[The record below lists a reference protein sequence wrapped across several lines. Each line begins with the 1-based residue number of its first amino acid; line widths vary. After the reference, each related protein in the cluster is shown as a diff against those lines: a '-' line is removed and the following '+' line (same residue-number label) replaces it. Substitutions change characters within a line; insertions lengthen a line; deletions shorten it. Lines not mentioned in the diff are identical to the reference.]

1 MCIILDAN
9 CMTDFL
15 NKREA
20 MQPVHDWLMKKGKL
34 AYTTTDKF
42 KEGPKKFLTK
52 KITELNRAGKLKRF
66 SEQAV
71 EKQQRNLPD
80 CQSDD
85 PHIIALGLVPTVKVL
100 VSYDQKLHEDF
111 KTINRGRIDQD
122 HTHQHLLTNDLCP

>member
-15 NKREA
+15 NKHEA

-42 KEGPKKFLTK
+42 KEGPKKFLA
-52 KITELNRAGKLKRF
+52 KIIELNRAGKLKRF

-71 EKQQRNLPD
+71 EKQQRNIPEY
-80 CQSDD
+80 QSDD
-85 PHIIALGLVPTVKVL
+85 PHIIALGLVAKVKVL
-100 VSYDQKLHEDF
+100 VSYDKKLHKDF
-111 KTINRGRIDQD
+111 KTINRGRIYQD